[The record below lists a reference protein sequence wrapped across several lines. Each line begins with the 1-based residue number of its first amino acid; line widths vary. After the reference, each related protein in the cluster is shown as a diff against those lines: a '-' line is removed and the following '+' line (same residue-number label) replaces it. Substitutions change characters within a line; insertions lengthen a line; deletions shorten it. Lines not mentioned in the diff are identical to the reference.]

1 MTSTCASVG
10 IVTPTF
16 NQADFLEETVKSV
29 LRQDHSTIR
38 YIVVNDGSTDETVN
52 VVSRLDGK
60 FEFVDQP
67 NQGQAATLNEQWSK
81 LNTDY
86 LTYLSSDDLL
96 APEAISKAVSI
107 LEADTSVVC
116 VFPDYHIIDES
127 GRIIKRSVGQPFD
140 LEESIVTQR
149 CYIGPGPVFRKS
161 AFASVGG
168 WRPDM
173 KLAPDWEFWIRL
185 SRLGQ
190 IRFLREPLAFYRLH
204 TGSFSATDVSK
215 ERALEF
221 VNVLDSYFGD
231 NPDDAIQARRSE
243 AYANAYTTVAR
254 NAFRRGDFREGAQ
267 YLRLANSLDR
277 RATSPRA
284 LLKLGRNVV
293 SKPLQIAIGKI
304 RSRLS

>member
-29 LRQDHSTIR
+29 LRQDHPHIH
-38 YIVVNDGSTDETVN
+38 YVVVNDGSSDDTVR
-52 VVSRLDGK
+52 VASRLEGK
-60 FEFVDQP
+60 LDFVDQQ
-67 NQGQAATLNEQWSK
+67 NKGQAATLNEQWSK

-96 APEAISKAVSI
+96 APDAISKAAAILDADSSI
-107 LEADTSVVC
+107 VC
-116 VFPDYHIIDES
+116 VFPDYHVVDKS
-127 GRIIKRSVGQPFD
+127 GRIIRRSVGQPFD
-140 LEESIVTQR
+140 LEKSIVTQR
-149 CYIGPGPVFRKS
+149 CHIGPGPVFRKS

-168 WRPDM
+168 WRPEM

-190 IRFLREPLAFYRLH
+190 IRFLQEPLAFYRLH

-243 AYANAYTTVAR
+243 AYANAYSTVAR

-267 YLRLANSLDR
+267 YLRLAKSLDR

-284 LLKLGRNVV
+284 LLKLGRNIV
-293 SKPLQIAIGKI
+293 SKPLQLAAGKI
-304 RSRLS
+304 RSKFA